1 MKTLTLLLSF
11 MLIVAGPIYS
21 QKQLSPSSDLKKDA
35 GYFFTGPREM
45 IKTKKIKSDII
56 ITAFTQKGVIITEE
70 EGSPWYNA
78 TIFLQGSVLKDTMGN
93 ELKEVIICEAC
104 DKDGDLNWAV
114 LHYPEGNTGPGS
126 FELVQGT
133 GKWAGIMGTG
143 KITGNRTERADEYS
157 MPGYDITW
165 QIDPVNA
172 PNSDEIEDK
181 EQYEFRDE
189 CLSFHGPHVFL
200 FSRELANGISLE
212 FSTQS
217 GVLMSLLSPETI
229 SPRNN
234 ATCFDRGNTVKLNGQ
249 TLGDV
254 MLLEDTDQDGDVVW
268 LLHIWWYNKGPG
280 SYKFID
286 GIGKWEGI
294 EGIGVTRGNYLNRT
308 DDHFMLKSELVW
320 DFKYKK
326 R

>member
-1 MKTLTLLLSF
+1 MKLQRLLLSLL
-11 MLIVAGPIYS
+11 LIISGSVIAHG
-21 QKQLSPSSDLKKDA
+21 QKDLQLSHQKDA
-35 GYFFTGPREM
+35 GYIFAGAREEIQTKQ
-45 IKTKKIKSDII
+45 IKEELF
-56 ITAFTQKGVIITEE
+56 ITAFTQNGVIISEG
-70 EGSPWYNA
+70 EGSPWQNA
-78 TIFLQGSVLKDTMGN
+78 SLFMHGSYLKDPSDN
-93 ELKEVIICEAC
+93 ELKEVLILEAC

-114 LHYPEGNTGPGS
+114 LHYPEGNKDPGT

-133 GKWAGIMGTG
+133 GKWAGIRGSG
-143 KITGNRTERADEYS
+143 KISGVRAERTDGYS
-157 MPGYDITW
+157 MPVYELNW

-172 PNSDEIEDK
+172 PNSSEIEDK

-200 FSRELANGISLE
+200 FSKELANGISLE

-217 GVLMSLLSPETI
+217 GVLMSQLGPETV

-234 ATCFDRGNTVKLNGQ
+234 ATCYDRGNTVKLNGK

-294 EGIGVTRGNYLNRT
+294 DGVGVTRGNYMNRT

-320 DFKYKK
+320 NLKE
-326 R
+326 

>member
-1 MKTLTLLLSF
+1 MKSNYFIFSILLIL
-11 MLIVAGPIYS
+11 AGTNYS
-21 QKQLSPSSDLKKDA
+21 QGQLSLPSNLEKDA
-35 GYFFTGPREM
+35 GYFFTGPRQV
-45 IKTKKIKSDII
+45 IKTKKIKSDVII
-56 ITAFTQKGVIITEE
+56 SAFTQKGVIITEE
-70 EGSPWYNA
+70 KGSPWYNA
-78 TIFLQGSVLKDTMGN
+78 SLFLQGSVLMDTSGK

-114 LHYPEGNTGPGS
+114 LHYPEGNAGPGT

-143 KITGNRTERADEYS
+143 KITGNRVDRSDEYS
-157 MPGYDITW
+157 MPGYEIEW

-172 PNSDEIEDK
+172 PNSNEIKNK
-181 EQYEFRDE
+181 EQYEYRDE

-200 FSRELANGISLE
+200 FSRKLSNGISLE

-217 GVLMSLLSPETI
+217 GVLMSQLSPETI

-234 ATCFDRGNTVKLNGQ
+234 ATCYDRGNTVKLNGQ

-286 GIGKWEGI
+286 GIGKWDGI
-294 EGIGVTRGNYLNRT
+294 EGV
-308 DDHFMLKSELVW
+308 
-320 DFKYKK
+320 
-326 R
+326 